1 MLFDLRGRGR
11 RRTVQVIYLGLA
23 ILMGGGLVLFG
34 IGGATSGGLFDAI
47 NGNGGGGSNSG
58 TAALERTATTAQQ
71 ATVADPQDAAAW
83 ARLVKAR
90 FQLAGTDNGVD
101 ANGNFTAAGKRRLVP
116 VEQAW
121 DRYVALDPNPP
132 DDTVAGYM
140 VQAFSSAGL
149 DKPDKAVRA
158 LEMII
163 DVRGGPDAEATT
175 RSNLYS
181 QLAVYAYAAGQN
193 RKGDL
198 AAAKAV
204 SLAVPSERKLL
215 KQNLDSAKTQAIT
228 EQASKAATTPA
239 PATTTTTPSTTSTT
253 G

>member
-47 NGNGGGGSNSG
+47 NGDGNKSSG
-58 TAALERTATTAQQ
+58 TEALERTATTAQAATQ
-71 ATVADPQDAAAW
+71 ASPQDAAAW

-90 FQLAGTDNGVD
+90 FQLAGTNDGVD
-101 ANGNFTAAGKRRLVP
+101 PNTGAFTAAGKRRLRP

-121 DRYVALDPNPP
+121 DRYVALDPDPP

-140 VQAFSSAGL
+140 VQAFSAGGL
-149 DKPDKAVRA
+149 NEPAKAVRA
-158 LEMII
+158 MEMVIQ
-163 DVRGGPDAEATT
+163 VRGDNT
-175 RSNLYS
+175 NLYS
-181 QLAVYAYAAGQN
+181 QLAVLAYQAGQN

-198 AAAKAV
+198 ARDKAV
-204 SLAVPSERKLL
+204 ALAAPADRKLL
-215 KQNLDSAKTQAIT
+215 KENLNNAKAQAVAD
-228 EQASKAATTPA
+228 QATKAGTTPL
-239 PATTTTTPSTTSTT
+239 PASTSTTSTGTTSTT

>member
-1 MLFDLRGRGR
+1 MLFDLRGKGR

-47 NGNGGGGSNSG
+47 NGGSGSG
-58 TAALERTATTAQQ
+58 STSDATKVIERTATTAQA
-71 ATVADPQDAAAW
+71 ATVANPKDDAAW

-90 FQLAGTDNGVD
+90 FQLAGANEGVD
-101 ANGNFTAAGKRRLVP
+101 ANGNWTAAGKKRLVP

-121 DRYVALDPNPP
+121 DRYVALEPDPP

-140 VQAFSSAGL
+140 VQAFAPTGL

-163 DVRGGPDAEATT
+163 DVRGGPDADSTT
-175 RSNLYS
+175 RSNLYT
-181 QLAVYAYAAGQN
+181 QLAVYAFAADQM

-198 AAAKAV
+198 AADRAV
-204 SLAVPSERKLL
+204 SLAAESERKLL
-215 KQNLDSAKTQAIT
+215 RQNLDNAKAQAVQQ
-228 EQASKAATTPA
+228 QASKASTTPV
-239 PATTTTTPSTTSTT
+239 PTTTSTTSTT

>member
-11 RRTVQVIYLGLA
+11 RRTVQVIYLSLA

-34 IGGATSGGLFDAI
+34 IGGSVSGGLFDAF
-47 NGNGGGGSNSG
+47 NDQSNNNSG
-58 TAALERTATTAQQ
+58 TEALERSVTTAQA
-71 ATVADPQDAAAW
+71 ATQADPQDAAAW
-83 ARLVKAR
+83 ASLVKAR
-90 FQLAGTDNGVD
+90 FQLAGTGDGLDENTG
-101 ANGNFTAAGKRRLVP
+101 AFTAAGKRRLAG

-121 DRYVALDPNPP
+121 DRYVALNPDPP
-132 DDTVAGYM
+132 DDTVAGFM
-140 VQAFSSAGL
+140 VQAFSAAGL

-163 DVRGGPDAEATT
+163 DVRGDTVSEES

-181 QLAVYAYAAGQN
+181 QLAVYAYEARQN

-198 AAAKAV
+198 AADRAVELANPAERKTLREQLANAKAA
-204 SLAVPSERKLL
+204 AVA
-215 KQNLDSAKTQAIT
+215 D
-228 EQASKAATTPA
+228 QASEASTAPV
-239 PATTTTTPSTTSTT
+239 PATTGTTSTT